1 MLSGEL
7 RIKHD
12 AIWNAFGRGPYF
24 LFYQEH
30 ARQCSSGSWQ
40 MTKNQASDRQ
50 PPLGQRN
57 QRQAGLHPS

>member
-1 MLSGEL
+1 
-7 RIKHD
+7 
-12 AIWNAFGRGPYF
+12 
-24 LFYQEH
+24 
-30 ARQCSSGSWQ
+30 